1 MKEIR
6 AAARERMKGHCR
18 VCPVCDGKACSGE
31 VPGMGG
37 LGTGASFRNN
47 REALNACK
55 LNMTALHD
63 AREPR
68 TNCTILGI
76 DLSFPV
82 MAAPIGGVSFNMS
95 DAMSEDDYIFAILEG
110 SRAAGVIGCT
120 GDGVPPF
127 IIDAAVK
134 ALKACNGHGIPFIKP
149 WEGKELFEKIDRVL
163 ADGSPILGV
172 DVDAA
177 GLITLRKMG
186 RPVMPMSVT
195 ELETVVRYV
204 HDMGRKFI
212 VKGIMTP
219 DDAHRAI
226 DAGCDAIV
234 VSNHGGRV
242 LDHCPGTATVLP
254 AIADAVRGKITIL
267 ADGAVRDGVDVLKML
282 ALGADAVLVGRP
294 LCIAAIGGGVEGVTK
309 YWQQMQ
315 GQLVQAMLLTGCA
328 SLAGEELRLTT
339 MEYKLLCL
347 LARNTGKVLTHKYII
362 QKVWG
367 SSWGNDVGTLR
378 VLMATLRKKLE
389 AAPDSPQYI
398 QTHIGIGYRMLKIEE
413 TL

>member
-127 IIDAAVK
+127 IIDA
-134 ALKACNGHGIPFIKP
+134 
-149 WEGKELFEKIDRVL
+149 
-163 ADGSPILGV
+163 
-172 DVDAA
+172 
-177 GLITLRKMG
+177 
-186 RPVMPMSVT
+186 
-195 ELETVVRYV
+195 
-204 HDMGRKFI
+204 
-212 VKGIMTP
+212 
-219 DDAHRAI
+219 
-226 DAGCDAIV
+226 GCDAIV

-328 SLAGEELRLTT
+328 SLADVRE
-339 MEYKLLCL
+339 
-347 LARNTGKVLTHKYII
+347 HII
-362 QKVWG
+362 
-367 SSWGNDVGTLR
+367 
-378 VLMATLRKKLE
+378 
-389 AAPDSPQYI
+389 
-398 QTHIGIGYRMLKIEE
+398 YRG
-413 TL
+413 

>member
-195 ELETVVRYV
+195 ELETVVPAA
-204 HDMGRKFI
+204 
-212 VKGIMTP
+212 TP
-219 DDAHRAI
+219 SWSPTTAA
-226 DAGCDAIV
+226 ACWTTAPAPPPC
-234 VSNHGGRV
+234 
-242 LDHCPGTATVLP
+242 CPP
-254 AIADAVRGKITIL
+254 SPMPCAVRSPSWPT
-267 ADGAVRDGVDVLKML
+267 A
-282 ALGADAVLVGRP
+282 P
-294 LCIAAIGGGVEGVTK
+294 CVTA
-309 YWQQMQ
+309 W
-315 GQLVQAMLLTGCA
+315 TC
-328 SLAGEELRLTT
+328 SR
-339 MEYKLLCL
+339 C
-347 LARNTGKVLTHKYII
+347 
-362 QKVWG
+362 W
-367 SSWGNDVGTLR
+367 
-378 VLMATLRKKLE
+378 
-389 AAPDSPQYI
+389 P
-398 QTHIGIGYRMLKIEE
+398 
-413 TL
+413 